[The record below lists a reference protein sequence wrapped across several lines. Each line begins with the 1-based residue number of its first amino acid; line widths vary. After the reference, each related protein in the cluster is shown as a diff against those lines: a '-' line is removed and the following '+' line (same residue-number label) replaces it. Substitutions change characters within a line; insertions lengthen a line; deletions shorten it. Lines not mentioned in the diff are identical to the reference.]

1 MLYVV
6 GTPIGNL
13 SDITLRAL
21 EILKKVD
28 SIVCEDT
35 RETLKLLKHYGIE
48 KPLFSFFREKE
59 KERVT
64 GLIRMLKAGKTLA
77 LVCDRG
83 TPGISDPAYLL
94 VRAAREAG
102 IPVSPIPGPSSLT
115 AALSVSG
122 LPADS
127 VAFYGF
133 LPRKIGK
140 KKRLFEKLKNY
151 EETLVFFE
159 SVHRLQQTMQL
170 LQEIFGNREVT
181 LCRELTKKFEEIQ
194 TGQSTDIANWLQ
206 KEKVRGEFV
215 ILVRGKPKTET
226 RNRFSNLPR
235 EKQSGGSL
243 LTSA

>member
-181 LCRELTKKFEEIQ
+181 LCRELT
-194 TGQSTDIANWLQ
+194 
-206 KEKVRGEFV
+206 
-215 ILVRGKPKTET
+215 
-226 RNRFSNLPR
+226 
-235 EKQSGGSL
+235 
-243 LTSA
+243 